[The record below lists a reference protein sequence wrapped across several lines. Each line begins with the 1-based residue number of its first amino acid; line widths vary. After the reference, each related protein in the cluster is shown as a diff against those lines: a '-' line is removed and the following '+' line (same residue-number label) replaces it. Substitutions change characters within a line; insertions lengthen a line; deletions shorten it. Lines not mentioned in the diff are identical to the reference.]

1 MAAPKQPTEVRQQ
14 EIAQAALKIIATR
27 GMKGLRVSAVARQVG
42 LVPSGIYRH
51 YRSKETLIDA
61 VLDFIRA
68 RLAANALDVTQMEGD
83 TATRLHALLMKQ
95 VDLIR
100 ENESIPQV
108 IFSQEVYTGHPER
121 RAKLLGII
129 QGFLAKVAG
138 IVAEGQQAGDVRRDI
153 DPAVVALMFL
163 GLFQPPTLLW
173 HLQGGSFDV
182 QKQAEAAWAIF
193 HRAIRSERSST
204 DVLQKKGGA

>member
-14 EIAQAALKIIATR
+14 EIAQAALKIIATH
-27 GMKGLRVSAVARQVG
+27 GMKGLRVSAVARHVG

-51 YRSKETLIDA
+51 YRSKDALIDA
-61 VLDFIRA
+61 VLDFIRT
-68 RLAANALDVTQMEGD
+68 RLSANVLDVAQMEGD
-83 TATRLHALLMKQ
+83 AATRLHALLMKQ

-108 IFSQEVYTGHPER
+108 IFSHEVYTGHPKR

-129 QGFLAKVAG
+129 RGFLAKVAG
-138 IVAEGQQAGDVRRDI
+138 IVAEGRQAGEFRRDI
-153 DPAVVALMFL
+153 DPSVVALMFL

-182 QKQAEAAWAIF
+182 QNQAEAAWAIF
-193 HRAIRSERSST
+193 HRAIQSEGSSA
-204 DVLQKKGGA
+204 GMPENRNAS

>member
-14 EIAQAALKIIATR
+14 EIAQAALKIIATH
-27 GMKGLRVSAVARQVG
+27 GMKGLRVSAVARHVG

-51 YRSKETLIDA
+51 YRSKDALIDA
-61 VLDFIRA
+61 VLDFIRT
-68 RLAANALDVTQMEGD
+68 RLSANAHDVGQMEGD
-83 TATRLHALLMKQ
+83 AATRLHALLMKQ

-129 QGFLAKVAG
+129 RGFLAKVAS
-138 IVAEGQQAGDVRRDI
+138 IVAEGQQADEFRRDI
-153 DPAVVALMFL
+153 DPPVVALMFL